1 MEELNLTAHFPTS
14 TTIGSRLVPHVNP
27 TRNALATIIGL
38 FLLVTGFTAQEATAL
53 VEHLEVALW
62 PEFDQPAMLVIYR
75 FELAPD
81 TTLPAQVALPIP
93 AAVGQPHAV
102 AWLGADGALYDAAFI
117 LEPAGDWS
125 VVRIELSDTRTGQLE
140 YYSTMDFA
148 GIIRSF
154 LFEWPSGFELGGLS
168 YKVQEPV
175 AASDLIVNPAP
186 DREVLGDF
194 GLNYLTADMGP
205 QAADSAPVISVT
217 YEKAAS
223 SLSVEALQPLGET
236 PVDAQSGAPNL
247 LPWLILAAAIAILG
261 GGAYHF
267 ASRRQPASQPAPKQ
281 RRRRATEVKLE
292 ASIVYCHQCGAAAGI
307 SDIYCRQCGTQLR
320 KR

>member
-1 MEELNLTAHFPTS
+1 MQVS
-14 TTIGSRLVPHVNP
+14 
-27 TRNALATIIGL
+27 
-38 FLLVTGFTAQEATAL
+38 AQEATAT
-53 VEHLEVALW
+53 VDHLEVALW

-75 FELAPD
+75 FELASD
-81 TTLPAQVALPIP
+81 TSLPAQVALPIP

-102 AWLGADGALYDAAFI
+102 AWLGDDGILYDAPFI
-117 LEPAGDWS
+117 LEPAGEWS
-125 VVRIELSDTRTGQLE
+125 VVQIELSDTRAGQLE

-168 YKVQEPV
+168 YEVQEPV
-175 AASDLIVNPAP
+175 AATDLIVNPAP

-194 GLNYLTADMGP
+194 GLNYLTAEMGP

-217 YEKAAS
+217 YKKAAT

-236 PVDAQSGAPNL
+236 PVDAQSGVPDL
-247 LPWLILAAAIAILG
+247 LPLLVLGAGIAILVAG
-261 GGAYHF
+261 GYYL

-281 RRRRATEVKLE
+281 SAADVDLQ

-307 SDIYCRQCGTQLR
+307 TDVYCRQCGTQLR
-320 KR
+320 K